1 MLLTAIKNIPHRLH
15 HCFAN
20 WQSNVTLAG
29 SALAVAGCASAI
41 FSGAPF
47 FAICFAFL
55 TGVCLF
61 CAVRLQEL
69 GTLKALT
76 ERLSQTEQTL
86 NANVAR
92 LENEVGALHTEIEL
106 SHAQR
111 SQMSLQIAAYER
123 TFEQNKALLAELH
136 HAIKTD
142 FGKENQAFTAHNE
155 NLKRIAA
162 RIETAN
168 GELVT
173 KAKLFFEVLKTEQK
187 TQIEELKKLLQDLND
202 PQYKAEKLQELQQL
216 QEQVG
221 QLKGSIKTHES
232 QLKELE
238 EKLKRLHEE
247 LDRFTLQ
254 NDRYAQQNDRHSKI
268 NDQIQKESSE
278 KKEHFPI
285 NSEER
290 KIAS

>member
-1 MLLTAIKNIPHRLH
+1 MIAAIKSIPHRLH

-29 SALAVAGCASAI
+29 AALAVAGCASAI

-69 GTLKALT
+69 GTLKALA
-76 ERLSQTEQTL
+76 ERLSQTERTL
-86 NANVAR
+86 NTNVAR
-92 LENEVGALHTEIEL
+92 LENEIGALHTEIEL
-106 SHAQR
+106 SNAQR

-123 TFEQNKALLAELH
+123 TFEQNKVLLAELH

-155 NLKRIAA
+155 NLKRLAA

-168 GELVT
+168 EELVI
-173 KAKLFFEVLKTEQK
+173 KAKFFFEVLKTEQK

-202 PQYKAEKLQELQQL
+202 PQYKAEKLQELHHL

-221 QLKGSIKTHES
+221 QLKGAIKTHEDP
-232 QLKELE
+232 LKELE
-238 EKLKRLHEE
+238 EKLKRLHAE
-247 LDRFTLQ
+247 LDRFSLQ
-254 NDRYAQQNDRHSKI
+254 NDRYAENNDRLSKVTGNI
-268 NDQIQKESSE
+268 KKESIE
-278 KKEHFPI
+278 KKEFFPI